1 MLRGDLDWIVMK
13 ALDKDRKRRYDSPI
27 EFARDIDCYLAHEP
41 VVARPPT
48 LPYRLS
54 KYARRHWV
62 TLSVASSLVFLLTI
76 GLAFMWS
83 LFMEKQA
90 ALAENQAALSQKQA
104 ILAKYRGE
112 IESNVLDV
120 LLTGA
125 TDVSELMD
133 DAREA
138 ESSSATLAWF
148 QALDHLNRDQRD
160 EAVEKLKKLQET
172 ESELTVAAHATLVSA
187 YYEAGKLTE
196 YYIELESLLKRE
208 PVSYADRLM
217 LGEALQWSD
226 YKRTELYLREAV
238 KERDN
243 PLARTRCARS
253 IAVAAMLQQN
263 SQLASEATDFIQVAE
278 IMAPDLP
285 IVNDTSVFVHHI
297 GMLYSDG
304 CEQERHEQLAHEAA
318 AFPERDAFGEMI
330 RANFF
335 EYLGEIENAKKS
347 FIAAAE
353 SGDMPAYYLAPF
365 LSLHYPDTV
374 LAEFDS
380 VRFANPEGAGAMG
393 GRVLLLALSEGRQSE
408 AIELAEK
415 VTRRFP
421 DYDTRLDAL
430 CASMLA
436 GDANAVELAREL
448 LPTCIAPIDNLDNS
462 YRFFVDDLSFEE
474 LESIVEEEP
483 SNGHGYYA
491 AGVKFLAA
499 GDRGRAMQCFEKSAE
514 CPNFM
519 SAYPYYSRVILKR
532 MREDPAWPEWLPAKS
547 NVTE

>member
-1 MLRGDLDWIVMK
+1 VIDFGVAKATNQPLTEKTMFTQFGQIVGTLEYMSPEQAQFNQLDIDTRSDIYSLGVLLYELIVSETPFDGARLRSSAFEEVLRILREEEPPRPSHRVSTLGAKATQVSHCRSLDAAKLGSMLRGDLDWIVMK

-304 CEQERHEQLAHEAA
+304 CEQERH
-318 AFPERDAFGEMI
+318 
-330 RANFF
+330 
-335 EYLGEIENAKKS
+335 
-347 FIAAAE
+347 
-353 SGDMPAYYLAPF
+353 
-365 LSLHYPDTV
+365 
-374 LAEFDS
+374 
-380 VRFANPEGAGAMG
+380 
-393 GRVLLLALSEGRQSE
+393 
-408 AIELAEK
+408 
-415 VTRRFP
+415 
-421 DYDTRLDAL
+421 
-430 CASMLA
+430 
-436 GDANAVELAREL
+436 
-448 LPTCIAPIDNLDNS
+448 
-462 YRFFVDDLSFEE
+462 
-474 LESIVEEEP
+474 
-483 SNGHGYYA
+483 
-491 AGVKFLAA
+491 
-499 GDRGRAMQCFEKSAE
+499 
-514 CPNFM
+514 
-519 SAYPYYSRVILKR
+519 
-532 MREDPAWPEWLPAKS
+532 
-547 NVTE
+547 